1 MKKFISALAG
11 MTAFATLAV
20 SCGDDDTEDQ
30 PQPAPVAVESVKIT
44 PSPASVVAGET
55 LELKAEIMPENAT
68 PQSIEWGSRNAS
80 IASIDKATG
89 VVTGV
94 EVGEVQVYVIV
105 DGKTAICE
113 LTVTAAPI
121 RVETIELSKTE
132 MALFVGKSE
141 TLTATIAPENAT
153 YPTVTWKS
161 SDEAIATVDETG
173 KVTAVAE
180 GTATITATADEKEAT
195 CTVTVSIPEIEVS
208 AVSNM
213 DAMQGNTVALTGI
226 GFKAG
231 DKVQLEAL
239 AGDEFTA
246 EAEIAG
252 VTGEGATFELPAG
265 ASKERSYK
273 LTFLRDGAAKAA
285 AYLRPDNDFVTIPY
299 HLGYYMVG
307 KDEVDGLE
315 DDPSMRCQNGATDG
329 SGITHRSYIAG
340 RIFEYD
346 PDTQEF
352 KVWKK
357 DAALTPFN
365 IPEKGDFDVQY
376 TTGVTDLSP
385 LFELYPS
392 LPQVGTVWVCN
403 SSIETLDMTRFPN
416 ATALRGW
423 GDPGSQLNK
432 LTSVNFGTYTD
443 DEHALRLSH
452 IQLERQQ
459 LKELDLRNCVFLD
472 HFSCQDNQITKINL
486 GTATGIAGKDKDQMI
501 IVNDIC
507 AANNQLREF
516 DITNCGRLRN
526 LDLSGNKI
534 ERINLQNN
542 ALGEGPVLD
551 GRPVKGRP
559 DSWFPYTYILKD
571 VNNFKITWAT
581 AAEAEGERIINV
593 EHYWWRVFSG
603 GNAGE
608 SPEEIRFE
616 GGWVENGPVVQ
627 ALKDGF
633 KVVCWTYWNED
644 SSNPDPHIVDQHDGG
659 SAPCAY

>member
-1 MKKFISALAG
+1 MKKLLSAFAFL
-11 MTAFATLAV
+11 TAFATLAV
-20 SCGDDDTEDQ
+20 SCGDDDTDDQ
-30 PQPAPVAVESVKIT
+30 PQPARVAVESVKIT

-55 LELKAEIMPENAT
+55 LELKAEFTPENAT

-80 IASIDKATG
+80 IASIDKETG

-94 EVGEVQVYVIV
+94 EVGEVQVYVIA

-121 RVETIELSKTE
+121 RVETIELNKTE

-180 GTATITATADEKEAT
+180 GTAIITATADEKEAT
-195 CTVTVSIPEIEVS
+195 CTVTVSIPEIEITGVS
-208 AVSNM
+208 TM
-213 DAMQGNTVALTGI
+213 DAMQGNTVALTGA

-239 AGDEFTA
+239 AGDAFTA
-246 EAEIAG
+246 EAEIAN
-252 VTGEGATFELPAG
+252 VTGEGAAFELPAG
-265 ASKERSYK
+265 ASKDRSYK
-273 LTFLRDGAAKAA
+273 LTFLRDGAAKAV
-285 AYLRPDNDFVTIPY
+285 AYLRPDNDFVTVPY
-299 HLGYYMVG
+299 HLGYYLVG

-315 DDPSMRCQNGATDG
+315 EDSSMRCQNGATDG
-329 SGITHRSYIAG
+329 NGITHRGYVSG

-346 PDTQEF
+346 PEAQEF

-365 IPEKGDFDVQY
+365 IPNEGDFDMQY

-385 LFELYPS
+385 IFELYAS

-403 SSIETLDMTRFPN
+403 SSIEKLDMTRFPN

-432 LTSVNFGTYTD
+432 LAEVNFGTYTD

-542 ALGEGPVLD
+542 ALGEGPMLN
-551 GRPVKGRP
+551 GSPVKGRP
-559 DSWFPYTYILKD
+559 DSYFPYTYILKD

-581 AAEAEGERIINV
+581 AAEAEGERIINA
-593 EHYWWRVFSG
+593 ERYWWRVFSAA
-603 GNAGE
+603 NAGE

-616 GGWVENGPVVQ
+616 GGWVENGPVAQ

-633 KVVCWTYWNED
+633 KVVCWTYWSED
-644 SSNPDPHIVDQHDGG
+644 GSNPDPHIVDQHDGG
-659 SAPCAY
+659 STPCTY

>member
-1 MKKFISALAG
+1 MKKFLSALAC

-20 SCGDDDTEDQ
+20 SCGDDDTDD
-30 PQPAPVAVESVKIT
+30 PQPAPVVAVESVKIT

-55 LELKAEIMPENAT
+55 LELKAEITPENAT
-68 PQSIEWGSRNAS
+68 PQSIEWGTRNAS
-80 IASIDKATG
+80 IASIDKQTG

-105 DGKTAICE
+105 DGKTAVCA

-141 TLTATIAPENAT
+141 TLTATISPENAT

-161 SDEAIATVDETG
+161 SDEAIATVDESG
-173 KVTAVAE
+173 KVVAVAE

-195 CTVTVSIPEIEVS
+195 CTVTVSVPEIEVS

-239 AGDEFTA
+239 AGEAFSA
-246 EAEIAG
+246 EAAIAG

-265 ASKERSYK
+265 ASKDRSYK
-273 LTFLRDGAAKAA
+273 LTFLREGAAKAV

-329 SGITHRSYIAG
+329 SGVTYRGYIAG

-365 IPEKGDFDVQY
+365 IAEGGDFDVQY

-392 LPQVGTVWVCN
+392 LPMVGSVWTAN
-403 SSIETLDMTRFPN
+403 SSIEKLDMTRFPN

-432 LTSVNFGTYTD
+432 LAEVNFGTYTD
-443 DEHALRLSH
+443 DEHALRLQH
-452 IQLERQQ
+452 IQLERNSI
-459 LKELDLRNCVFLD
+459 KELDLRNCVFLD

-486 GTATGIAGKDKDQMI
+486 GTATGIAGQDKDQMI
-501 IVNDIC
+501 IVNDID
-507 AANNQLREF
+507 ARNNQLREF
-516 DITNCGRLRN
+516 DITNCGRLRC
-526 LDLSGNKI
+526 LKLEGNKI

-542 ALGEGPVLD
+542 ALGEGPMIN
-551 GRPVKGRP
+551 GSPVKGRP
-559 DSWFPYTYILKD
+559 DSYFPYTYILKD
-571 VNNFKITWAT
+571 TEHFSITWAT
-581 AAEAEGERIINV
+581 AEEAQGERLINA
-593 EHYWWRVFSG
+593 ERYWWRVFSAANG
-603 GNAGE
+603 SE
-608 SPEEIRFE
+608 SPENIRFE

-627 ALKDGF
+627 ALKAGF
-633 KVVCWTYWNED
+633 KVVCWTYWNEAG
-644 SSNPDPHIVDQHDGG
+644 PDPHIVDSHEGG
-659 SAPCAY
+659 SDPCTY